1 VAVVAFASVVAGVLA
16 GILPLPALV
25 ILLAAPMALRVRDQL
40 GPNYENPYGLMAVM
54 GENVAVHTRA
64 GLLLIAAYAV
74 VLLVA
79 AVAPSVDLFL
89 G

>member
-1 VAVVAFASVVAGVLA
+1 
-16 GILPLPALV
+16 
-25 ILLAAPMALRVRDQL
+25 
-40 GPNYENPYGLMAVM
+40 MAVM